1 MVKSSAAG
9 PARTAPPDP
18 ATTNQACA
26 PGGAGPQP
34 RDAERATPRSSPR
47 RLARATPATQTP
59 EPSPGT
65 TSESPRPDHALNQQ
79 TTSSQT
85 VRRGFGAGQ
94 GADEFPPLP
103 EPGLQ

>member
-18 ATTNQACA
+18 ATTNQACR
-26 PGGAGPQP
+26 PGGAELRP

-65 TSESPRPDHALNQQ
+65 TSESPRPDPAGINEPPAHRPCDEVLAQDR
-79 TTSSQT
+79 
-85 VRRGFGAGQ
+85 VREHRV
-94 GADEFPPLP
+94 
-103 EPGLQ
+103 